1 MFPRAGLADAEHA
14 WAQTRRDAALQS
26 FASAMQEADRLA
38 IPEEQVAAAA
48 PYIAALI
55 EIGHIEEAQ
64 SISGRVAPWADRDLR
79 AAWSKVLLFRA
90 LGRPDAERD
99 ALAAARRLAGDGIL
113 PGGEGT
119 GLPAG
124 AP

>member
-1 MFPRAGLADAEHA
+1 M
-14 WAQTRRDAALQS
+14 
-26 FASAMQEADRLA
+26 
-38 IPEEQVAAAA
+38 AAAA

-64 SISGRVAPWADRDLR
+64 SIGGRVAPWADRDLR